1 MKVYQRGG
9 VWYLDC
15 SFNGR
20 RIRKPAGTTKK
31 EALLHLAREIQI
43 QMNAESDISL
53 EELNTKPF
61 DELCNEYLIHSKSH
75 KKPSSFIRDQG
86 MVETL
91 KEEYKDKPIGTITP
105 YDLEKHKVV
114 RIEEVSQ
121 STVNR
126 ELTCIKHMFNMA
138 VEWGYLKNNH
148 LRIVR
153 NFKEPPGRLRYL
165 TNTEI
170 EQLVNACADH
180 LRPIVITAL
189 NTGCRRGEILN
200 LTWADVDLENR
211 FITIRKSKNNE
222 IKIIPLNDV
231 LYGVLVSLPKNGN
244 SQPVFAGTDG
254 KPYVDIKRSFATALK
269 KAGIKDFRFHDLRH
283 TFASQ
288 LAMAGVDIRTI
299 QELMGHKDIRMTL
312 RYSHLSDAHLRE
324 AVRKL
329 ENGTTSVTTDLPN
342 GRQKARKC

>member
-31 EALLHLAREIQI
+31 EALLQLAREIQI
-43 QMNAESDISL
+43 QMNAESDVSL
-53 EELNTKPF
+53 EELNTKLF
-61 DELCNEYLIHSKSH
+61 DDLCNEYLIHSKSH
-75 KKPSSFIRDQG
+75 KRPGSYVRDQG
-86 MVETL
+86 MIEKL
-91 KEEYKDKPIGTITP
+91 KSLFTGKPIGTITP
-105 YDLEKHKVV
+105 HDLEQYAVTRTK
-114 RIEEVSQ
+114 EVKQ

-126 ELTCIKHMFNMA
+126 ELTCIKHMFNKA
-138 VEWGYLKNNH
+138 VEWGYLKGNH

-153 NFKEPPGRLRYL
+153 NFREPPGRLRYL

-170 EQLVNACADH
+170 ERLVNACACH
-180 LRPIVITAL
+180 LRPIVIMAL

-222 IKIIPLNDV
+222 IRTIPINDT
-231 LYGVLVSLPKNGN
+231 LYEMLMMLPRDGG
-244 SQPVFAGTDG
+244 SETVFTSADG
-254 KPYVDIKRSFATALK
+254 KPYTDIKRSFTTALK
-269 KAGIKDFRFHDLRH
+269 KAEIKDFRFHDLRH

-288 LAMAGVDIRTI
+288 LAMVGVDIRTI

-312 RYSHLSDAHLRE
+312 RYSHLSDAHLRD
-324 AVRKL
+324 AVKKL
-329 ENGTTSVTTDLPN
+329 VNGTTSVTNDLTVE
-342 GRQKARKC
+342 RQNVKKC